1 MKRRKRRLFRIG
13 IALIVMAAIFI
24 FKAAFNGRLM
34 YFTFGFDKHTLLE
47 VGDQSLY
54 DYEAEIMFSD
64 IRSQYE
70 ELFGNDV
77 WSREINGQSFEDYA
91 KEQVRT
97 KLIRV
102 AYMNELAK
110 DRGVV
115 LNRDETANVT
125 KAAKE
130 YMDGL
135 SQEQKG
141 SDMITQENV
150 EGLYTKFAIANRLY
164 ADMTGNIKT
173 EVSADYARVIRIQYV
188 CADTQE
194 SINKAKA
201 RLDSGENFFYVAR
214 DINEGGDYECE
225 LKRGEMEK
233 EFEDAAYNL
242 ATGETSGIVNAAGK
256 YYIIKCIS
264 DNEKTKTEA
273 NKNAIIEAKKLE
285 EFNSVFEQ
293 FETSVYMHFNDR
305 LWNEIRF
312 DALKSEVSFEDVFNK
327 YFK

>member
-1 MKRRKRRLFRIG
+1 MKRRKRRLIRIG
-13 IALIVMAAIFI
+13 IALIVLAAVFI

-47 VGDQSLY
+47 VGEQSAY
-54 DYEAEIMFSD
+54 DYEAEILFSD

-70 ELFGNDV
+70 ELFGSDV
-77 WSREINGQSFEDYA
+77 WSREINGQSFESYA
-91 KEQVRT
+91 KDQVKT

-102 AYMNELAK
+102 AYMNQLAK

-130 YMDGL
+130 YMDTL
-135 SQEQKG
+135 SKEQT
-141 SDMITQENV
+141 DNNDITQEKV
-150 EGLYTKFAIANRLY
+150 EGLLTKLAIANRLY
-164 ADMTGNIKT
+164 TDMTSNIKT

-188 CADTQE
+188 CADTKE
-194 SINKAKA
+194 KINKAKT
-201 RLDSGENFFYVAR
+201 RLDGGENFFYVAR
-214 DINEGGDYECE
+214 DTNEGGEYECE

-233 EFEDAAYNL
+233 QFEDAAYNL
-242 ATGETSGIVNAAGK
+242 ATGEMSDIVEAAGK

-273 NKNAIIEAKKLE
+273 NKNTIIEAKKLE

-293 FETSVYMHFNDR
+293 FETSVYMHFNDK
-305 LWNEIRF
+305 LWEKIQFDSFKSDIR
-312 DALKSEVSFEDVFNK
+312 FEDVFNK